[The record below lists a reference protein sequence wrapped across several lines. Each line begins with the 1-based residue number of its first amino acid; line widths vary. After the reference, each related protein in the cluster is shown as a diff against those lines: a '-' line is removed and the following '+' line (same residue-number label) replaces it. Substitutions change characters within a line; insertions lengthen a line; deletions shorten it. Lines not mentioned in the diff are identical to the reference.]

1 MHNHINT
8 GFQTDIRRYDD
19 FTATYDIYLPTYSQ
33 QTRTTHQQTQH
44 RNLVYN
50 ELQDKKLDCIIID
63 LDFTI
68 QEVRL
73 QTQTQQRVYRM

>member
-8 GFQTDIRRYDD
+8 GFQTDIRRNDD
-19 FTATYDIYLPTYSQ
+19 FTATYDKHLPTYIQ
-33 QTRTTHQQTQH
+33 QTRTIHQQTQH

-68 QEVRL
+68 QGVRL
-73 QTQTQQRVYRM
+73 QTQIQQRVCKM

>member
-1 MHNHINT
+1 MTTLQLHM
-8 GFQTDIRRYDD
+8 
-19 FTATYDIYLPTYSQ
+19 TYIYLPTYIQ

-50 ELQDKKLDCIIID
+50 ELQNKNLDCIIID

-68 QEVRL
+68 QETRL
-73 QTQTQQRVYRM
+73 QTQIQQGIHKM